1 MFWFNGLIK
10 AFNYMATNN
19 FVNLRDKYANKS
31 NLLESALKGTQRVN
45 MNAGSIS
52 DLLRDF

>member
-1 MFWFNGLIK
+1 
-10 AFNYMATNN
+10 MATNN